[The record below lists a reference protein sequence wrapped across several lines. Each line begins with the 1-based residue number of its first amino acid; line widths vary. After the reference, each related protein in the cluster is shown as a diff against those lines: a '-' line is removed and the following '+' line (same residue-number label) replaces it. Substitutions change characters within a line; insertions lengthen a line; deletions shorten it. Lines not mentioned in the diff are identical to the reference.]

1 MTMNAEMPLPPV
13 QKALQV
19 NLHPFDAPHAALT
32 LPHQLRVW
40 GGQVDRILLTVDTGQ
55 VGAGRYKGKGF
66 EASRKRLFD
75 MLEEMQINYPHL
87 VVDIVDYSD
96 EARKAVSE
104 TFFSRSAVPYPA
116 KAFDGGPFHV
126 YFHGLKRANARYV
139 LHMDSD
145 MMFGGGS
152 QSWFSEAIALQKAN
166 PDALC
171 ITPFSGPP
179 TVRGDLDI
187 SRHVGMPGVK
197 NIPEP
202 RKLPSR
208 IPTWRFATVSTRLF
222 MIDMERFAK
231 RIGSLELLRP
241 DVKRRIRSYA
251 YNQQPV
257 SMPAEEVL
265 STNMMRRGVY
275 RLDFLG
281 TGKGMYSLHPP
292 YRSPEFYSALASIV
306 ERIEKGDIPEGQ
318 LGDFDINGSMVDWTS
333 ALAAKTRSKR
343 YAKALRHLISAN
355 VGRFTKA

>member
-1 MTMNAEMPLPPV
+1 MTMTTDTALPPV
-13 QKALQV
+13 QKALQI

-40 GGQVDRILLTVDTGQ
+40 GGQVDRILLTVDTGR

-66 EASRKRLFD
+66 EAARTRLFD
-75 MLEEMQINYPHL
+75 MLDEMQTNYPHL
-87 VVDIVDYSD
+87 HVDVVDYGDA
-96 EARKAVSE
+96 ARAEVTRS
-104 TFFSRSAVPYPA
+104 FFSRSPVAYPA

-152 QSWFSEAIALQKAN
+152 QSWLAEAIALQKAT

-171 ITPFSGPP
+171 IAPFSGPP
-179 TVRGDLDI
+179 TVRGDLDV

-202 RKLPSR
+202 RRLASR
-208 IPTWRFATVSTRLF
+208 VPTWRFATVSNRVF
-222 MIDMERFAK
+222 MIDMDRFAK
-231 RIGSLELLRP
+231 RIGSLDLLRP
-241 DVKRRIRSYA
+241 DIKRRIRSIVF
-251 YNQQPV
+251 NQQPV

-265 STNMMRRGVY
+265 STNMMRVGVY

-292 YRSPEFYSALASIV
+292 FRSPEFYAALGSIV

-318 LGDFDINGSMVDWTS
+318 IGDFDINGSMVDWGS
-333 ALAAKTRSKR
+333 ALAAKTRSRR

-355 VGRFTKA
+355 IQRFSRA